1 MLLNRLQIKGF
12 RGFEDL
18 KVEDLRQVN
27 LVIGRNNAGKT
38 SLLEAIYLLCAKV
51 GSPFA
56 VLSRGE
62 TAPSSILNLF
72 HGRPTI
78 ESNAALTIGSD
89 QRQIELSLH
98 RGEVK
103 WRTNDGVDDSFGL
116 YDPNRYGLAALPVFL
131 EARSDPRFSVPAI
144 WKDIALTPKEDD
156 IVNCLQLV
164 LPTLERIAVVE
175 GSLIVRLKDVPTPIS
190 MATLGGGVVRLFYL
204 ACALILAANNICLIE
219 EIKLRMEFTTRFTK
233 ECGNSSTMSPNAITS
248 RYLQQPMD
256 WTACGDLPWLAS

>member
-98 RGEVK
+98 
-103 WRTNDGVDDSFGL
+103 
-116 YDPNRYGLAALPVFL
+116 
-131 EARSDPRFSVPAI
+131 
-144 WKDIALTPKEDD
+144 
-156 IVNCLQLV
+156 
-164 LPTLERIAVVE
+164 
-175 GSLIVRLKDVPTPIS
+175 
-190 MATLGGGVVRLFYL
+190 
-204 ACALILAANNICLIE
+204 
-219 EIKLRMEFTTRFTK
+219 
-233 ECGNSSTMSPNAITS
+233 
-248 RYLQQPMD
+248 
-256 WTACGDLPWLAS
+256 